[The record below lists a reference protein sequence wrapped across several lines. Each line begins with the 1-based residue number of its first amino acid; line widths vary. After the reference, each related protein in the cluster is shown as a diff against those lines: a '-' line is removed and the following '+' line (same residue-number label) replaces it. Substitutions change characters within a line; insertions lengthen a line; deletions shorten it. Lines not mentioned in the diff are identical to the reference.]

1 MAVNHISY
9 KFLAKSL
16 DDGEPDV
23 GEMCN
28 MFIELVKDRMCPIDI
43 GNQDPEAHCNTC
55 LPCLN
60 KGEPV
65 ADKICGP
72 EKEGTKENHAY
83 HGCMVEQIKK
93 LKCPKECESSKVQA
107 YECVM
112 DDKPGVYEMC
122 DWLIKQAKDKMCS
135 IDIGH
140 QDPEKHCHT
149 CLPCLMKGRPAAE
162 KICGPEKGA
171 TEGNNSYHACMIEQI
186 QKLKC
191 PKECEK
197 SKVQA
202 YECALKRGKLDNDE
216 DLNHKS
222 PDVKNQE
229 YEHNENKFRKMLAK
243 SVTGRGGHGGR

>member
-1 MAVNHISY
+1 MCDWLIKEVNQGHC
-9 KFLAKSL
+9 A
-16 DDGEPDV
+16 
-23 GEMCN
+23 
-28 MFIELVKDRMCPIDI
+28 IDI
-43 GNQDPEAHCNTC
+43 GTSKNPEKHCNTC
-55 LPCLN
+55 LPCVL
-60 KGEPV
+60 KGRPAAE
-65 ADKICGP
+65 KICGP
-72 EKEGTKENHAY
+72 KKQTEGNNSY
-83 HGCMVEQIKK
+83 HICMIEQIKK
-93 LKCPKECESSKVQA
+93 VKCPKECEKSKVQA
-107 YECVM
+107 YGCALKGGKLDNANRELDERPSV
-112 DDKPGVYEMC
+112 GQMC
-122 DWLIKQAKDKMCS
+122 DWLIGEVKEGHCA
-135 IDIGH
+135 INIGKSE
-140 QDPEKHCHT
+140 DPVKHCKT
-149 CLPCLMKGRPAAE
+149 CLPCVLKGEPAAE